1 MQVSIVSDEREK
13 FSDRQDIFFGLLTC
27 LSSIVTSRKRKLREL
42 FAVATQSEGLPHP
55 VLTNPDA
62 PTTTPA
68 EWQFLQAND
77 IIQYVLRYYCAF
89 FQIDLR
95 ACRPANVYTV
105 LTWIQ
110 RQDAERSQYP
120 SETNNLS
127 RTFQKVSRKSC
138 IHCARAHAETDARGC
153 EQT

>member
-1 MQVSIVSDEREK
+1 MTEVGAADLSR
-13 FSDRQDIFFGLLTC
+13 LLQTKRNEC
-27 LSSIVTSRKRKLREL
+27 SSIVTSRKRKLREL

-77 IIQYVLRYYCAF
+77 IIQ
-89 FQIDLR
+89 
-95 ACRPANVYTV
+95 
-105 LTWIQ
+105 
-110 RQDAERSQYP
+110 QDAERSQYP
-120 SETNNLS
+120 SETNNFA
-127 RTFQKVSRKSC
+127 RTLQKVSGKSH